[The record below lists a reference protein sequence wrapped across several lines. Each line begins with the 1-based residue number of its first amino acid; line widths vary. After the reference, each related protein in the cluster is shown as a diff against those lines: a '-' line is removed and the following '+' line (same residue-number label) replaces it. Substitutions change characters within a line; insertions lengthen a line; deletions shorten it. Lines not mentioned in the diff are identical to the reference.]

1 SDPAFKQR
9 LLSDP
14 AGALR
19 EQGFTLPAEMQVR
32 VLEPSGPR
40 LYMPLP
46 AELPAGEQPAPW
58 VELWRRAHV
67 EPDFKARL
75 LAEPEAVLVEQG
87 IAVPAGVPVEVVE
100 TSDTQGYI
108 AVPPAPEGLDADAA
122 EDVAGY
128 FSCCGTPSEAVPRKV
143 EGPSYFRPSW
153 DAQGGVVTPWAPMWV
168 APQGTAAVN
177 RRLS

>member
-1 SDPAFKQR
+1 
-9 LLSDP
+9 
-14 AGALR
+14 
-19 EQGFTLPAEMQVR
+19 
-32 VLEPSGPR
+32 